1 MKPGLLI
8 LSASLLALGVPVV
21 ADAQRR
27 RAAPAAQQSAH
38 DRLFQLFKDSDE
50 ASLKRNPLQALF
62 RGDYRYADRLGD
74 LFSDAH
80 YQGEKAAA
88 EHDLAALHT
97 IPRGEL
103 SQTDQIAYDVF
114 EYQTKDTLRALQPD
128 LLTLT
133 EALPINHFFGIH
145 TQYPTIASGN
155 GGAPYTT
162 RRSTMRTASSATA
175 ISRRT
180 STRRSASGRRARRR
194 ASSTPSSPSA
204 TCSSSS
210 TTS

>member
-1 MKPGLLI
+1 MKPAGLIISTSLFAFVTPA
-8 LSASLLALGVPVV
+8 SAAPPVV
-21 ADAQRR
+21 MARTA
-27 RAAPAAQQSAH
+27 AAPAAQQNAH

-133 EALPINHFFGIH
+133 EALPVNHFFGIH

-155 GGAPYTT
+155 GGAPYTSVLDYENSLK
-162 RRSTMRTASSATA
+162 RDRD
-175 ISRRT
+175 
-180 STRRSASGRRARRR
+180 
-194 ASSTPSSPSA
+194 
-204 TCSSSS
+204 
-210 TTS
+210 